1 MWRYHCASM
10 VRILLVLVGG
20 GIGAVLRYLLSTLVL
35 QYSGPSFPMG
45 TLVVN
50 LSGSF
55 VIGALAGVFERAVV
69 PPDLRAFL
77 QTGIMG
83 GYTTFSSFGLETM
96 QLLRGGEF
104 SLATINMLASNL
116 GGLALVFAGYA
127 ASQFVLNRILA

>member
-1 MWRYHCASM
+1 M

-20 GIGAVLRYLLSTLVL
+20 GIGAVLRDLLSTLVL

>member
-1 MWRYHCASM
+1 M
-10 VRILLVLVGG
+10 VRILLILIGG
-20 GIGAVLRYLLSTLVL
+20 GLGAVLRYLLSTLVL

-45 TLVVN
+45 TLVIN

-55 VIGALAGVFERAVV
+55 VIGVLAGIFERAVV

-104 SLATINMLASNL
+104 SLATVNVLASNI
-116 GGLALVFAGYA
+116 GGIALVFAGYA
-127 ASQFVLNRILA
+127 TTTYVLNRILA

>member
-1 MWRYHCASM
+1 MTR
-10 VRILLVLVGG
+10 VLLILIGG
-20 GIGAVLRYLLSTLVL
+20 GIGAVLRYFLSTLVL

-55 VIGALAGVFERAVV
+55 VIGVMAGLFERTVV

-96 QLLRGGEF
+96 QLIRGGEF
-104 SLATINMLASNL
+104 SLATLNVMASNI
-116 GGLALVFAGYA
+116 GGIALVFAGYSF
-127 ASQFVLNRILA
+127 SQFVLNRVMA